1 MPPGKNSGQ
10 RWLIS
15 PFSRRVSGCGVPPAS
30 DTCWRAET
38 FVGAKAIMP
47 WLPQLAPR
55 GLRSIAE
62 GQRRSPA
69 HRDLLQLS
77 AREKPQPL
85 AVGRE
90 ERVDGS
96 FRAGDGLGLQA
107 IHRPQIKL
115 LGAALAGD
123 IREMSAVGR
132 EGHSRAILQ
141 TCQLLARRQ
150 SYYRAGDRLRRR
162 RGLQIPSG

>member
-1 MPPGKNSGQ
+1 M
-10 RWLIS
+10 
-15 PFSRRVSGCGVPPAS
+15 
-30 DTCWRAET
+30 
-38 FVGAKAIMP
+38 GAKAIMP

-90 ERVDGS
+90 EGVDGS

-123 IREMSAVGR
+123 IREMSAIGR
-132 EGHSRAILQ
+132 EGHSRATIQ
-141 TCQLLARRQ
+141 TCQLLARR
-150 SYYRAGDRLRRR
+150 
-162 RGLQIPSG
+162 